1 MVSVF
6 ALNVVDHRFNL
17 GMVKLKTIEL
27 VSVAS
32 LPFTQDEGLGAKTSE
47 SMCGATY
54 LPMNDCFY
62 KRTIKIQLNMLV

>member
-32 LPFTQDEGLGAKTSE
+32 LPFTQDEGLRAKTSE
-47 SMCGATY
+47 S
-54 LPMNDCFY
+54 
-62 KRTIKIQLNMLV
+62 K